1 MGKNYLLKILAGIL
15 FGFMISCDNTT
26 SDPVESGGSGG
37 NGTTPQDSRVL
48 DKITVNNAVQEEY
61 ITTNTGIL
69 QKATV
74 KDDNT
79 AGATLT
85 GALTYT
91 SNKIISNIKF
101 TGTATGSIDYDFNVI
116 LDSNGRVYSTS
127 CVATAPTVPNSY
139 ISDFVYTY
147 DATGKLTKVVEKRKV
162 GGMTTYTVFTQTV
175 LNYVGDNISQAV
187 WSKGVVD
194 GTGAPNM
201 ATATTNI
208 YNFQNY
214 DMRKSPYSTLPKAF
228 FVVWSLIR
236 PQNFY
241 TISPNN
247 PTSMY
252 FMYPSPT
259 PAVSIPKSY
268 MYDSQSY
275 PTSDQTQTVK
285 YTYKT
290 L

>member
-15 FGFMISCDNTT
+15 FGFMVSCDNTT

-37 NGTTPQDSRVL
+37 NGTTAPDSRVL
-48 DKITVNNAVQEEY
+48 DKITVNNSVQEEY
-61 ITTNTGIL
+61 ITSAGIL
-69 QKATV
+69 QKGIV

-85 GALTYT
+85 GTVT
-91 SNKIISNIKF
+91 NINNTTSNIKF
-101 TGTATGSIDYDFNVI
+101 TGTATGSIAYDFNVI
-116 LDSNGRVYSTS
+116 LDINGRVYSTS

-147 DATGKLTKVVEKRKV
+147 DAAGKLTKVVEKRKV

-175 LNYVGDNISQAV
+175 LNYVGNNISQAV
-187 WSKGVVD
+187 SSKGVVD

-201 ATATTNI
+201 ATASTTI

-214 DMRKSPYSTLPKAF
+214 DTRKSPYITLPKAF

-241 TISPNN
+241 TLSPNN

-268 MYDSQSY
+268 MYDSQNY
-275 PTSDQTQTVK
+275 PISDQNQTVK

>member
-15 FGFMISCDNTT
+15 FGCMVSCDNTT

-37 NGTTPQDSRVL
+37 NGTTPPDSRVL

-61 ITTNTGIL
+61 TTTSTGIL
-69 QKATV
+69 QKGVV

-85 GALTYT
+85 GAVMYT
-91 SNKIISNIKF
+91 NNKISNIKF
-101 TGTATGSIDYDFNVI
+101 TGTAAGSIAYDFNVI
-116 LDSNGRVYSTS
+116 LDSNGKVYSTA

-147 DATGKLTKVVEKRKV
+147 DAAGKLTKVVEKRKV
-162 GGMTTYTVFTQTV
+162 GGMTTYTVFTQAV
-175 LNYVGDNISQAV
+175 LNYVGENVTQAV

-214 DMRKSPYSTLPKAF
+214 DTRKSPYSTLPKAF
-228 FVVWSLIR
+228 CVVWSLIR

-268 MYDSQSY
+268 MYDSQNY
-275 PTSDQTQTVK
+275 PTSDQNQTVK

>member
-15 FGFMISCDNTT
+15 FGCMISCDNTT
-26 SDPVESGGSGG
+26 SDPVESGLGG
-37 NGTTPQDSRVL
+37 NATTPPDSRVL
-48 DKITVNNAVQEEY
+48 DKITVNNVVQEEY

-69 QKATV
+69 QKGIV

-85 GALTYT
+85 GAVTYT
-91 SNKIISNIKF
+91 TNKISNIKF
-101 TGTATGSIDYDFNVI
+101 TGTAAGSIAYDFNVI
-116 LDSNGRVYSTS
+116 LDSNGRVYSTA
-127 CVATAPTVPNSY
+127 CIATAPTVPNSY

-162 GGMTTYTVFTQTV
+162 GGMTTYTVFTQAV
-175 LNYVGDNISQAV
+175 LNYVGENITQAV

-214 DMRKSPYSTLPKAF
+214 DTRKSPYSTLPKAF

-275 PTSDQTQTVK
+275 PTSDQNQTVK